1 MKYQVLRNNIPLPN
15 QKKSLISQIKRSFYG
30 CFLLPIKSRNP
41 CVKRERRIKMDELLT
56 SVNAE
61 QVSDESSQTEQ
72 VTSESVNGEVAT
84 PQNEKPVQSAEEN
97 AKYAAIRR
105 EAEQKAAAKAKDEMI
120 AEMYGESHGIY
131 TYADYQ
137 KALAEQ
143 KAAEERQQFQ
153 DETGLDPNRIQPLI
167 EKAVAEHPTVK
178 QASEF
183 LKTQRVD
190 AAVSEFAKEFPDLGI
205 KTIDDIIKLP
215 NFQEINNYVINRGFT
230 LNEAYKLANYGD
242 TVSKAAQSAQQ
253 ETIKKITAN
262 GASSPGSLS
271 AGGESDF
278 ISQELFESKKSD
290 QRWVIKNLSKIQK
303 SRQNW

>member
-1 MKYQVLRNNIPLPN
+1 MAANESEIANL
-15 QKKSLISQIKRSFYG
+15 
-30 CFLLPIKSRNP
+30 
-41 CVKRERRIKMDELLT
+41 KMDLQMF
-56 SVNAE
+56 AE
-61 QVSDESSQTEQ
+61 DDPVDPAPADPVPTDPNPEPTPDPTPSPEPTNEPD
-72 VTSESVNGEVAT
+72 VTTTQAFARRLKEAT
-84 PQNEKPVQSAEEN
+84 
-97 AKYAAIRR
+97 
-105 EAEQKAAAKAKDEMI
+105 AKAKDELI
-120 AEMYGESHGIY
+120 AEMYGETHGIY

-143 KAAEERQQFQ
+143 KAAEERQKFQ
-153 DETGLDPNRIQPLI
+153 EETGLDPTAIQPLI
-167 EKAVAEHPTVK
+167 EKAVADHPTVK

-183 LKTQRVD
+183 LKTQRVE

-205 KTIDDIIKLP
+205 KSFDDIAKLP
-215 NFQEINNYVINRGFT
+215 GIDKMTEYVSKYGLS

-242 TVSKAAQSAQQ
+242 TVSKAAQTAQQ

-262 GASSPGSLS
+262 GESSPGSLS

-278 ISQELFESKKSD
+278 ISQELFESKKND